1 MDILLGGAVFA
12 LYLAAQVLA
21 VIVGSRVPNTWRST
35 APPADRRPALIRP
48 SGT

>member
-21 VIVGSRVPNTWRST
+21 VIAGSRLPHHGRS
-35 APPADRRPALIRP
+35 AALPAERRSALMRP

>member
-1 MDILLGGAVFA
+1 MEILLGGAVFA

-21 VIVGSRVPNTWRST
+21 VIAGSRLPHHGRS
-35 APPADRRPALIRP
+35 AALPAERRSALMRP

>member
-21 VIVGSRVPNTWRST
+21 VIAGSRLPHPGRS
-35 APPADRRPALIRP
+35 ASPPPDRRPALMRS
-48 SGT
+48 SGG